1 MFAPSFV
8 TGHLISRFGVKH
20 IMAAGLLMY
29 AICIFA
35 ALSGMA
41 FWHYFTALFL
51 LGLGWNFL
59 YVSGSTLIAHL
70 AEPAERGRVQGI
82 ADLIIFA
89 AVAFA
94 SLSAGA
100 LHSFIGWSGLVLL
113 CLLPVVLIA
122 CVVWLT
128 PRGEF

>member
-1 MFAPSFV
+1 M
-8 TGHLISRFGVKH
+8 
-20 IMAAGLLMY
+20 
-29 AICIFA
+29 
-35 ALSGMA
+35 
-41 FWHYFTALFL
+41 